1 MMVAA
6 KRYVNIDNAYMSSER
21 DFSSRRVDYL
31 EWNVCICG
39 QICVLPSGVLNGER
53 LSNTGTARPPIAIDG
68 PAVSGKSS
76 VGRSLASHIG
86 YRFLDTGLMYRAAT
100 WNAIKNG
107 VDMNDSEAV
116 AQAAKRMDF
125 AVSDGDAGANLIVV
139 NGEDVTKHLHAPTVD
154 DSVSLVASVG
164 RVREIMVAEQ
174 RRLASGGGIVMVG
187 RDIGT
192 IVIPEAPLK
201 IYLTATARTRAN
213 RRHRDFIAEGT
224 QIEFEDILRSMEQ
237 RDLID
242 SSRLDSPL
250 RPADDARVVD
260 TDNLSFDEV
269 VNHLLELAK
278 DVL

>member
-1 MMVAA
+1 M
-6 KRYVNIDNAYMSSER
+6 
-21 DFSSRRVDYL
+21 
-31 EWNVCICG
+31 
-39 QICVLPSGVLNGER
+39 
-53 LSNTGTARPPIAIDG
+53 SNTCSTRPTIAIDG

-107 VDMNDSEAV
+107 VDVSDPTAV
-116 AQAAKRMDF
+116 VQATERIDF
-125 AVSDGDAGANLIVV
+125 AVSDDETGDNLIIV
-139 NGEDVTKHLHAPTVD
+139 NGEDVTKHLHAPAVD
-154 DSVSLVASVG
+154 DSVSSVASVG

-174 RRLASGGGIVMVG
+174 RRLASGGEIVMVG

-201 IYLTATARTRAN
+201 IYLTATARTRAH
-213 RRHRDFIAEGT
+213 RRYKEFIAEGT
-224 QIEFEDILRSMEQ
+224 EIEFGDILRSMEQ

-242 SSRLDSPL
+242 SSRENSPL
-250 RPADDARVVD
+250 RTAEDAHVVD
-260 TDNLSFDEV
+260 TDELAFDEV
-269 VNHLLELAK
+269 VNYLVELAK